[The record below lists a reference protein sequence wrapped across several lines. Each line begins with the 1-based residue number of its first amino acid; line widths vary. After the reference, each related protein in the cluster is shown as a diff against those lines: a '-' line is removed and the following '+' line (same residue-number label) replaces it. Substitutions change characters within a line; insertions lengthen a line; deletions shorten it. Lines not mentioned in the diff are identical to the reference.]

1 MVEEYSDDELE
12 DNSDNGKRMYKVELC
27 AGRKHKAVEAA
38 KNQKVKKGVTARAG
52 FVQYPVRGDSMA
64 LASHQAV
71 QAASIQRTVAPA
83 SVSILGLCF
92 QCGKLGHFRRACPLL
107 QSATGVPK

>member
-1 MVEEYSDDELE
+1 MRNVWGAPSSRRGPKPTG
-12 DNSDNGKRMYKVELC
+12 NMGPGGPQNFM
-27 AGRKHKAVEAA
+27 
-38 KNQKVKKGVTARAG
+38 T
-52 FVQYPVRGDSMA
+52 PVRGDSNV
-64 LASHQAV
+64 LASQQAV

-83 SVSILGLCF
+83 SVSSLGPRF